1 MKEGMDFLIIGRFL
15 KPFGV
20 RGEMKVLP
28 ATDTLERFG
37 ELSFVYVHENRE
49 WKKCDLEGVR
59 FNGNR
64 VLLKLKGYDTREV
77 VEKLTDKYLYID
89 RAHAVPLE
97 DDNYYCYDLCN
108 CRVSTTA
115 GKNLGAVCDIQN
127 AGSCDVYVVR
137 RNCEGEDVFYIPA
150 VKDVIRKID
159 IRNKEIIIEEIE
171 GLF

>member
-1 MKEGMDFLIIGRFL
+1 MDFLIIGRFL

-28 ATDTLERFG
+28 STDTLERFG
-37 ELSFVYVHENRE
+37 ELSFIYVHENRE

-59 FNGNR
+59 YNGNK

-77 VEKLTDKYLYID
+77 AEKLSDEYLYID

-97 DDNYYCYDLCN
+97 DGNYYCYDICE
-108 CRVSTTA
+108 CRVLTTA
-115 GKNLGAVCDIQN
+115 GKTLGSVCDIQN
-127 AGSCDVYVVR
+127 AGSCDVYVIR
-137 RNCEGEDVFYIPA
+137 KDTAENDIFYIPA
-150 VKDVIRKID
+150 IKDVIKKID
-159 IRNKEIIIEEIE
+159 INNKEIIIEEIE